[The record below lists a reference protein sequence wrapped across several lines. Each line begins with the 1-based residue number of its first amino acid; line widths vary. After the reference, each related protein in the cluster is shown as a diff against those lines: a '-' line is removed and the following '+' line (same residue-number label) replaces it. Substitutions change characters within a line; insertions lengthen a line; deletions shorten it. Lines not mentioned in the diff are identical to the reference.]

1 MTGRNERSNSGLL
14 SRLPFYAFLA
24 LISSLGFIQ
33 LGLPVF
39 GRNVVL
45 TDGLFLLTGGLLGV
59 AVLLRQIRLRSH
71 AFFWTVFGYLIA
83 LGVSTIF
90 SADRTQSLKIF
101 PVEIYLAC
109 LSYIAFNLI
118 NDAGRL
124 KTVVLAWLAGTLLAV
139 AFGIFSVALFY
150 IDRGSFLLEYLT
162 YHYGAVPVGD
172 FPRITATFASA
183 SMFCNYLNVA
193 LILTILALQQKLF
206 PSAFGYALIVGIL
219 LCSAFTVSIGLG
231 GILLALGLVSVVVL
245 RHYDIKARALAI
257 SGVAA
262 ALLFV
267 IVSVFALSY
276 YPDSE
281 VWATVFDIKLMP
293 SSRFFV
299 WRDALQTFLQHSIT
313 GIGLGLPV
321 ANTVVTNTDGSK
333 SLLTDAHNSYLNVAA
348 QNGLLGLAAII
359 AITMYLLRRWISV
372 IKGALD
378 APFTRGIGLAFFCS
392 FVYQG
397 LTGSFEEARHLWVLM
412 GMFVAAYRIEN
423 EP

>member
-1 MTGRNERSNSGLL
+1 MARTKERSDSGLL
-14 SRLPFYAFLA
+14 SRLPFYALLA

-33 LGLPVF
+33 VGLPLF
-39 GRNVVL
+39 GRSVVL
-45 TDGLFLLTGGLLGV
+45 TDGLFLLAGGLLGM
-59 AVLLRQIRLRSH
+59 AVLLRQIRLRWD
-71 AFFWTVFGYLIA
+71 AFFWTAITYLVA

-90 SADRTQSLKIF
+90 SSDRAQSLKIF
-101 PVEIYLAC
+101 PVEIYLVC
-109 LSYIAFNLI
+109 LSYVAFALI
-118 NDAGRL
+118 DNAGRL
-124 KTVVLAWLAGTLLAV
+124 KAVILAWLAGTLFAV
-139 AFGIFSVALFY
+139 AVGIFSVALFY
-150 IDRGSFLLEYLT
+150 VDRGSFLLEYLT
-162 YHYGAVPVGD
+162 YHYGAVPVGN

-183 SMFCNYLNVA
+183 SLFCNYLNVA
-193 LILTILALQQKLF
+193 LILMILGLRQNWIRHTL
-206 PSAFGYALIVGIL
+206 GYVLILGIL

-231 GILLALGLVSVVVL
+231 GIFLALGLVSVVVL

-276 YPDSE
+276 CPDSE
-281 VWATVFDIKLMP
+281 VWATAFDIKLMP